1 MKPLKTTKPNRPD
14 AYVPHAPGHPERRG
28 TGGGKNG
35 TLRAAIFGVND
46 GLVSNLSLIMG
57 VAAATTDPHLVVLAG
72 VAGLLAGAFSMGAGE
87 YISMRAQRDLFEQLL
102 TLEKWELENE
112 PEEELEELTQIYRS
126 KGIPD
131 DLAAEVATILTKDP
145 EVALATH
152 AREELGLDPEQL
164 GSPWGAAASS
174 FITFSF
180 GAFIPL
186 IVFLFGSA
194 GNGAVVAAAIL
205 SGITLF
211 AVGSLLS
218 ILTGKGF
225 VRSGLRML
233 GVGAAAATITYA
245 VGSMFHIQGI

>member
-1 MKPLKTTKPNRPD
+1 MKRMKTEKPA

-28 TGGGKNG
+28 TGGGKSG

-57 VAAATTDPHLVVLAG
+57 IAAATTDPHLVVLAG

-87 YISMRAQRDLFEQLL
+87 YISMRAQREVFEQLL
-102 TLEKWELENE
+102 ALEKWELENE
-112 PEEELEELTQIYRS
+112 PQEELEELTQIYQS
-126 KGIPD
+126 KGLPKE
-131 DLAAEVATILTKDP
+131 LAAEVATILTKDP

-186 IVFLFGSA
+186 VIFLFGTA
-194 GNGAVVAAAIL
+194 GNGAVIASAIL

-211 AVGSLLS
+211 VVGSLLS

-225 VRSGLRML
+225 VKSGLRML
-233 GVGAAAATITYA
+233 AVGGTAAIITYA
-245 VGSMFHIQGI
+245 VGSLFHISGI